1 MCPSTWDDFTVYVE
15 RVVAQDLRVTS
26 AARSVAHAT
35 MVPPLPRPLGQVAAA
50 PNQLV
55 TAGLL
60 PPSVRQD
67 FGFEW
72 DDRRERE
79 LRRFLRRFASV
90 NRLTPR
96 PIREAGM
103 RHVVQRDQPLRFSW
117 LQRQGAEITARR
129 MAAR

>member
-1 MCPSTWDDFTVYVE
+1 
-15 RVVAQDLRVTS
+15 
-26 AARSVAHAT
+26 
-35 MVPPLPRPLGQVAAA
+35 MVPPLPRPLGQVAAV

-60 PPSVRQD
+60 PPSVREG

-96 PIREAGM
+96 RIREAGM
-103 RHVVQRDQPLRFSW
+103 RHVVQRGKPLQFSW
-117 LQRQGAEITARR
+117 LQRRGAELTARQ
-129 MAAR
+129 MARFEG